1 MPRQLFGLVRQ
12 GHPYKGRQM
21 FCAPG
26 VHEAVGD
33 LVVKFVPQDQRKSGR
48 VLDLGAGNGALALRM
63 VDLGFTDV
71 TAWDLDAH
79 PLEGLDAVT
88 VEAVNLDTDFGSHPE
103 ATGAFAVVLA
113 VEIIEHLEN
122 PYHFMRELERVLAPE
137 GIAIITTPNIES
149 ALARLRFLRSGQERW
164 FGEDYYKDCGHISP
178 LTMWQLGA
186 ALDRAGLTIIERS
199 HNIRDALIP
208 IPRDDIDGGF
218 RSCRGPLFAA
228 ALYPFMK
235 GNRDGDIHVLA
246 VQRKTAR

>member
-1 MPRQLFGLVRQ
+1 
-12 GHPYKGRQM
+12 
-21 FCAPG
+21 
-26 VHEAVGD
+26 
-33 LVVKFVPQDQRKSGR
+33 
-48 VLDLGAGNGALALRM
+48 M

-149 ALARLRFLRSGQERW
+149 AL
-164 FGEDYYKDCGHISP
+164 
-178 LTMWQLGA
+178 LGCDFC
-186 ALDRAGLTIIERS
+186 DRARSAGLAKII
-199 HNIRDALIP
+199 IRTAVTF
-208 IPRDDIDGGF
+208 PR
-218 RSCRGPLFAA
+218 
-228 ALYPFMK
+228 
-235 GNRDGDIHVLA
+235 
-246 VQRKTAR
+246 